1 MGLETDG
8 GEDARQIV
16 ATEEGAG
23 GESDGFGVLVERER
37 VTCDAIQGVLLRQS
51 ARERRWKRE
60 TLS

>member
-23 GESDGFGVLVERER
+23 GESDGFGVLVERKKE
-37 VTCDAIQGVLLRQS
+37 
-51 ARERRWKRE
+51 
-60 TLS
+60 